1 MSEAYDLFQRGK
13 EHLRRGR
20 PAEAVETLE
29 QARDLEPGKASI
41 REALGI
47 AYFRTR
53 RWTDA
58 EVEFRAILEIAPTDG
73 FAHRALARSLANQG
87 RDREANRHF
96 KLAGSA

>member
-1 MSEAYDLFQRGK
+1 VSEAYDLFQQGK
-13 EHLRRGR
+13 DHLRRGR
-20 PAEAVETLE
+20 AVEAAGALE

-53 RWTDA
+53 RWA
-58 EVEFRAILEIAPTDG
+58 EAEAEFRALLEIAPNDA
-73 FAHRALARSLANQG
+73 FAHRVLARALANQG

-96 KLAGSA
+96 KLAGA